1 MSSTFHG
8 NNIDSPEQP
17 TLSAQHLRAL
27 FPFHIAFDTE
37 MQITHYGEKL
47 TRLCPA
53 LKTGDLFSEHFQ
65 IRRPLGMSN
74 FESFC
79 RQLGALYI
87 VQLRS
92 SHAELKGQMVRL
104 EANLL
109 LFLCSPLVRNLSEVQ
124 SLGLTLQ
131 DFPLY
136 DPSGDFLFLLQAQR
150 TTIEEAKALIQRLSS
165 LNEAFRK
172 YVPQEF
178 LKLLQKESILHIK
191 LGDHVQKTMTVLFS
205 DIRSFTT
212 LSESMSPQ
220 DTFNFINSYLKKME
234 PMVSKQGGFIDKYI
248 GDAIMALF
256 DKEPEDAVKAALDML
271 QTLIEYN
278 QGRKRDGY
286 LPIQIGIGINTG
298 SSMLGTIGGENR
310 MEGTVISDAVNL
322 ASRIGSMT
330 KIYGA
335 PLLIG
340 EETFFNLKNPISYCV
355 RKVDQ
360 VRVKGRSKLV
370 TLFEVFD
377 SDIAEIKEA
386 KLATLKTFE
395 KAISL
400 YFSQQVEEA
409 LPLFQTCFERNPLD
423 KAVQLYFERCQT
435 LVRGSNQSL
444 QPTPPP

>member
-1 MSSTFHG
+1 MSSTSHG
-8 NNIDSPEQP
+8 NNADSPEQP
-17 TLSAQHLRAL
+17 MLSAQHLKAI

-37 MQITHYGEKL
+37 MQITHHGGKL

-53 LKTGDLFSEHFQ
+53 LKTGDRFSEHFQ
-65 IRRPLGMSN
+65 IRRPLGMSD
-74 FESFC
+74 FESIC
-79 RQLGALYI
+79 RQLSALYI

-92 SHAELKGQMVRL
+92 SPAELKGQMVRL
-104 EANLL
+104 EPNLL
-109 LFLCSPLVRNLSEVQ
+109 LFLCSPLVRNLNDVQ

-136 DPSGDFLFLLQAQR
+136 DPSGDLLFLLQAQR
-150 TTIEEAKALIQRLSS
+150 TTIEEAKALNQRLSS
-165 LNEAFRK
+165 LNEALRK
-172 YVPQEF
+172 YVPLEF
-178 LKLLQKESILHIK
+178 LKLLEKESILYIK

-205 DIRSFTT
+205 DMRSFTT

-220 DTFNFINSYLKKME
+220 DTFNFINSYLKRME
-234 PMVSKQGGFIDKYI
+234 PIVSKYGGFIDKYI

-256 DKEPEDAVKAALDML
+256 DKEPEDAVQAALDML

-278 QGRKRDGY
+278 QRRKRTGY
-286 LPIQIGIGINTG
+286 IPIQIGIGINTG

-322 ASRIGSMT
+322 ASRIESLT

-340 EETFFNLKNPISYCV
+340 EETFFKLKNPISYHM
-355 RKVDQ
+355 RMVDQ
-360 VRVKGRSKLV
+360 VKVKGKSKPV

-377 SDIAEIKEA
+377 SDVAEIKDA
-386 KLATLKTFE
+386 KLATLETFE

-400 YFSQQVEEA
+400 YFSQQIDEA
-409 LPLFQTCFERNPLD
+409 LPLFQTCFERNPQD
-423 KAVQLYFERCQT
+423 KAVQLYLERCQT
-435 LVRGSNQSL
+435 LGRGSD
-444 QPTPPP
+444 

>member
-8 NNIDSPEQP
+8 NNIASPEQP
-17 TLSAQHLRAL
+17 TLSAKHLRAL

-47 TRLCPA
+47 TRLCPTI
-53 LKTGDLFSEHFQ
+53 KIGDRISEHFQ
-65 IRRPLGMSN
+65 IRRPSGMIN
-74 FESFC
+74 FESIC
-79 RQLGALYI
+79 RQLGAMYI

-92 SHAELKGQMVRL
+92 SSAELKGQMVGL

-109 LFLCSPLVRNLSEVQ
+109 LFLCSPLVRNLSDVQ

-136 DPSGDFLFLLQAQR
+136 DPTGDLLFLLQAQR
-150 TTIEEAKALIQRLSS
+150 TTIEEAKALNQRLSS
-165 LNEAFRK
+165 LNDALRK
-172 YVPQEF
+172 YVPLEF
-178 LKLLQKESILHIK
+178 LKLLEKESILNIK
-191 LGDHVQKTMTVLFS
+191 LGDHVQKTITVLFS
-205 DIRSFTT
+205 DMRSFTT

-220 DTFNFINSYLKKME
+220 DTFNFINSYLKRME
-234 PMVSKQGGFIDKYI
+234 PIVSKYGGFIDKYI

-278 QGRKRDGY
+278 QRRNRTGY
-286 LPIQIGIGINTG
+286 IPIQIGIGINTG

-322 ASRIGSMT
+322 ASRIESLT

-340 EETFFNLKNPISYCV
+340 EETFSKLKNPLSYRV
-355 RKVDQ
+355 RMVDQ
-360 VRVKGRSKLV
+360 VRVKGKSKPV

-377 SDIAEIKEA
+377 SDVEEIRDA
-386 KLATLKTFE
+386 KLATLEIFE

-400 YFSQQVEEA
+400 YFSQQIEEA
-409 LPLFQTCFERNPLD
+409 LPLFQTCFEKNPQD
-423 KAVQLYFERCQT
+423 KAVQLYLERCQT
-435 LVRGSNQSL
+435 LSRESNQSF
-444 QPTPPP
+444 QPPSH